1 VSLLDQVTSP
11 DALRALPE
19 SQLPE
24 LAGEIRDCL
33 IRTVSRTGG
42 HLGPNLGVVELTIAL
57 HRVFT
62 SPDDPIIWDT
72 GHQAYVHKLLTG
84 RRLDDLRQAGGV
96 SGYPCRAESEH
107 DLIENSHASTSL
119 SYLDG
124 MAKAI
129 ELSGRSDRT
138 AVAVVG
144 DGALTGGMCWE
155 ALNNIAAA
163 PQRAVVIVLNDN
175 GRSYAPTA
183 GAIGTHLKAVHS
195 GSIFELLGLAYIG
208 PVDGHDAPAV
218 EAALHKA
225 RGLGQPVVVH
235 CLTRKGEG
243 YPAALAD
250 EAEKMHTIGPAS
262 AAPARTWTD
271 VFADELLAIGAERPD
286 VVAIT
291 AAMPGPTGLAAF
303 AQAFPDRAFDVG
315 IAEQHAVTS
324 AAGLAMGGAHPIVCI
339 YGTFLNRAFDQ
350 VLLDVGLHRLPVTF
364 VLDRS
369 GITGADGP
377 SHHGMWDLTLLGTVP
392 GLRVAAPR
400 DAAALQRL
408 LREAVASPG
417 PTAIRFPKADIA
429 APLES
434 LGTLAGADVL
444 YAGERA
450 EVLIL
455 TVGALAGAAV
465 KAASALCDNGIAA
478 TVVDPG
484 WVLPVPAELAAA
496 AADYPLVFTVEDGGE
511 HGGFGDA
518 FCRALR
524 QAGGQAQAV
533 HSLALPQRFLPHGSR
548 GAILSEHGLDGPA
561 IAEAVRGAVRV
572 LSSPR

>member
-1 VSLLDQVTSP
+1 VSLLDQITSP
-11 DALRALPE
+11 EALRALPE
-19 SQLPE
+19 SQLPA
-24 LAGEIRDCL
+24 LAADIRECL

-96 SGYPCRAESEH
+96 SGYPCRAESVH

-124 MAKAI
+124 LAKAI
-129 ELSGRSDRT
+129 ELSGRTERT

-163 PQRAVVIVLNDN
+163 PQRPVVIVLNDN

-183 GAIGTHLKAVHS
+183 GAIGAHLSAVHS

-250 EAEKMHTIGPAS
+250 EAEKMHTIGPVG
-262 AAPARTWTD
+262 APPSRMWTD

-291 AAMPGPTGLAAF
+291 AAMPGPTGIAAF
-303 AQAFPDRAFDVG
+303 AQAFPERAFDVG

-324 AAGLAMGGAHPIVCI
+324 AAGLAMGGAHPVVCI

-408 LREAVASPG
+408 LREAVDCPG

-434 LGTLAGADVL
+434 LGRLGGADVL
-444 YAGERA
+444 YSGERA
-450 EVLIL
+450 EVLVVA
-455 TVGALAGAAV
+455 VGAMAAPAV
-465 KAASALCDNGIAA
+465 KAAAALRDHGVAA

-484 WVLPVPAELAAA
+484 WVLPPTDELIAA
-496 AADYPLVFTVEDGGE
+496 AADYPVVFTVEDGGE

-518 FCRALR
+518 FGRALR
-524 QAGGQAQAV
+524 RAGRTDAV
-533 HSLALPQRFLPHGSR
+533 HSLALPQRFLAHGSR

-561 IAEAVRGAVRV
+561 IAEAVRKAVRV